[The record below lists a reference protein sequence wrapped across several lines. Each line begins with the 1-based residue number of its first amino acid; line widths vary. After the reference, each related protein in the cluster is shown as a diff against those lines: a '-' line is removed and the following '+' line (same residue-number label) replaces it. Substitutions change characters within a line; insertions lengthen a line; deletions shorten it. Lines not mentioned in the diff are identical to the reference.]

1 MSPYAADL
9 AAVRAAA
16 ERIRAHAHMTPV
28 MRSRSIDALA
38 GRGLHF
44 KCELLQRTGAFKFRG
59 AMNAVASL
67 SEAEAA
73 RGVLTHSSGNHGQ
86 AVALAAALRGVPAT
100 VVMPEDAPAIKR
112 AAVAAYGARIVSCAP
127 GSAARAATAER
138 ERARSGA
145 HFIHPSD
152 DPAVIAGQGT
162 VALELLEQ
170 VPDLQAIIAPVG
182 GGGLIAGVALAARAL
197 RPGIRVF
204 AAEPAGAD
212 DAARSVAAGLRLPQT
227 DPRTIADGLRT
238 ELGDNTWPVLR
249 DLVEEVLVV
258 EEEEIIRCTRLIW
271 ERMKLTIEP
280 SAGVGVAA
288 ALSPRFRALAGIR
301 RAGVVL
307 SGGNV
312 DLSALAWQ

>member
-1 MSPYAADL
+1 MGPYAADL

-16 ERIRAHAHMTPV
+16 ERIRAHAHLTPV
-28 MRSRSIDALA
+28 MRSRSIDAMA
-38 GRGLHF
+38 GRGLYF
-44 KCELLQRTGAFKFRG
+44 KCELFQRTGAFKFRG
-59 AMNAVASL
+59 AMNAVAAL

-100 VVMPEDAPAIKR
+100 VVMPADAPAVKR
-112 AAVAAYGARIVSCAP
+112 AAVAAYGARIVTCAP
-127 GSAARAATAER
+127 GSEARAEAAER

-145 HFIHPSD
+145 RFIHPSN

-162 VALELLEQ
+162 IALELLEQ
-170 VPDLQAIIAPVG
+170 TPDLQAIIAPVG

-197 RPGIRVF
+197 RPDIRIF

-212 DAARSVAAGLRLPQT
+212 DAARSVAAGVRLPQT
-227 DPRTIADGLRT
+227 DPHTIADGLRT

-249 DLVEEVLVV
+249 DLVEEVLLV
-258 EEEEIIRCTRLIW
+258 EERDIVRCTRLIW

-288 ALSPRFRALAGIR
+288 ALSPRFRSLEGIG
-301 RAGVVL
+301 RAGVIL
-307 SGGNV
+307 CGGNI
-312 DLSALAWQ
+312 DLDALPWH